1 MAKIPPNP
9 FLRDGGFLL
18 PMWRIPFQQG
28 WSCFPVPVREK
39 RPSISWRIYQTE
51 AAALERVQQWAQRP
65 SNVAICTGAVSG
77 LVVLDLDSDAAIR
90 EAERLGLPETV
101 TAKTGKGR
109 HVYFR
114 HPGGTIKNRAG
125 IFSGADIRGDGGYVI
140 APGSE
145 HPSGARYE
153 WIDSPDV
160 TALAPM
166 PDWLLTHL
174 TSPGPA
180 TPDMAQP
187 TEPARLL
194 ADRGPDAHWQRS
206 IDAELYTLRWARQGE
221 RNDQLNKSA
230 FLLAQL
236 SAGHGFDWLPAEARL
251 REAAFQ
257 IGLETREIEATIRSA
272 REKGFLQPRALH
284 GPPVTSRTT
293 VNRRPNGTPY
303 RRAKGTPCQD
313 CARLM

>member
-9 FLRDGGFLL
+9 FLREGGFL
-18 PMWRIPFQQG
+18 PSMWRIPFQQG
-28 WSCFPVPVREK
+28 WSCFPVPVKEK
-39 RPSISWRIYQTE
+39 RPSISWRIYQT
-51 AAALERVQQWAQRP
+51 AAPALERVKQWAQRP
-65 SNVAICTGAVSG
+65 SNVAICTGVVSE

-101 TAKTGKGR
+101 MAKTGKGR

-114 HPGGTIKNRAG
+114 HPGGAIKNRAG
-125 IFSGADIRGDGGYVI
+125 IFPGADIRGDGGYVI

-166 PDWLLTHL
+166 PHWLLTRL
-174 TSPGPA
+174 ASSGPA
-180 TPDMAQP
+180 TPDVAQP
-187 TEPARLL
+187 TEPVRLL
-194 ADRGPDAHWQRS
+194 AGTGVDAYWQRA
-206 IDAELYTLRWARQGE
+206 IDAELYSLKRAKQGE

-230 FLLAQL
+230 FALAQL
-236 SAGHGFDWLPAEARL
+236 AAGYRFEWPPVEGQL
-251 REAAFQ
+251 REIAFQ
-257 IGLETREIEATIRSA
+257 IGLDAREIEATLRSA

-284 GPPVTSRTT
+284 GSPITSRTSAT
-293 VNRRPNGTPY
+293 LLIS
-303 RRAKGTPCQD
+303 AES
-313 CARLM
+313 